1 MGGGLGSYRA
11 PLYKR
16 VKDEYVELI
25 IYMHMHY
32 VSLGMVSLIKL
43 FVERRGPKYPQ
54 VSRRASLHMC

>member
-25 IYMHMHY
+25 IYMHALRVIRCGISY
-32 VSLGMVSLIKL
+32 ITI
-43 FVERRGPKYPQ
+43 
-54 VSRRASLHMC
+54 C

>member
-25 IYMHMHY
+25 IYMHMYY
-32 VSLGMVSLIKL
+32 VSLGVVSLI
-43 FVERRGPKYPQ
+43 
-54 VSRRASLHMC
+54 